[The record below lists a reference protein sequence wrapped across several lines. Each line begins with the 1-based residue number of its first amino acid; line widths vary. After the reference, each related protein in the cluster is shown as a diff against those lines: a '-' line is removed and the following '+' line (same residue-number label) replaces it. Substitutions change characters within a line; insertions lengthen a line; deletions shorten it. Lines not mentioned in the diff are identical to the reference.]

1 MVEPR
6 AGPDREVRVVSAIT
20 LTLNP
25 RDRLTLST
33 TIERLINMLDELEPD
48 ADLEDDADGEP
59 SLGWTQRGPGAL
71 GSGRI
76 LEDLELDTA
85 DEESTATERHG
96 MGFVASAPDDSEDT
110 HDREYDPAEMGIADG
125 GGMAE
130 QCPGYGHGAVGYAI

>member
-1 MVEPR
+1 M
-6 AGPDREVRVVSAIT
+6 STIT
-20 LTLNP
+20 VTLNP

-33 TIERLINMLDELEPD
+33 TIEQLINMLNELEPD

-85 DEESTATERHG
+85 DDESTATERHG
-96 MGFVASAPDDSEDT
+96 LGFVASATDDSEDGG
-110 HDREYDPAEMGIADG
+110 DAEPEETDQNGDEGDFDG
-125 GGMAE
+125 GECDGAIPIWGGNE
-130 QCPGYGHGAVGYAI
+130 DYRDPGVGLHRW